1 MPSTCKDTDD
11 SYCIYDDLYMVM
23 MMIDDD
29 DDDDGDKNTKDHD
42 VADNDPDQK
51 RLTCV
56 PCFLLMPATRRVNIL
71 MVMTETVIM
80 LVNACADD
88 DDDEE
93 EEEECERM
101 SLAH

>member
-1 MPSTCKDTDD
+1 
-11 SYCIYDDLYMVM
+11 M
-23 MMIDDD
+23 MMMMVT
-29 DDDDGDKNTKDHD
+29 NTKDHD

-56 PCFLLMPATRRVNIL
+56 PCFLLMPAARRVIIL
-71 MVMTETVIM
+71 MIMTETVIM

-88 DDDEE
+88 DDEEE